1 MIASAHGLP
10 WDVFLVPSA
19 GGTPVRLTQLN
30 EDQPHAVWLDNSTI
44 AFMGTTGLYK
54 LSINANGQPTGQPTK
69 IHDGAPHGGLTW
81 REEGQ
86 K

>member
-1 MIASAHGLP
+1 MTASAHGNP
-10 WDVFLVPSA
+10 WDLFLVPVA
-19 GGTPVRLTQLN
+19 GGNSIRLTKLN
-30 EDQPHAVWLDNSTI
+30 EDQPHPVWLDNSTI

-54 LSINANGQPTGQPTK
+54 LSINAGGQAAGQPTK

-81 REEGQ
+81 RKEEQ